1 MPDQISPRRRAAI
14 YARFSTDRQNERS
27 CEDQAWLCRQL
38 AEREGMFVVAEY
50 EDKAISGAS
59 THGRLGLARLLRDAR
74 DKRFDVVICEDLDR
88 LSRDQADLANIRK
101 ELTRFLEIQI
111 VTLHD
116 GEVGAMHVG
125 LKGLMSELFLADLA
139 KRTRRGQ
146 AGRVRE
152 GASAGGKSY
161 GYTPDRLEKGKL
173 HVNEAEAEV
182 VRRIFAAYLDGQ
194 NCRAIAAALN
204 ADAIPSPRGGKWNAS
219 TIHGSAQR
227 RNGIL
232 QNRLYVGEIVWNRQR
247 FIKDPATGRRVS
259 RLNPES
265 EWQSAEVPELAI
277 VDLATFEAAQGKKAA
292 HAVRH
297 VSHQRR
303 PRHVF
308 SGLIKCACCGASY
321 TVVGNGRI
329 GCAGFR
335 ERGDCTNR
343 RTIALDHVEQR
354 VLVALRDQLAAPHLL
369 AEYIRVYR
377 EESRRLA
384 AEARSAQGAQQK
396 RLKELQAG
404 IERIVD
410 LLVGPGEAPAS
421 LLSRLRQM
429 EAERDD
435 LVRQLGDTTADA
447 IVDLQPQAVA
457 RYRSFV
463 EELQAQL
470 RNLRQGTPAERLINS
485 VRSLVDGIYVTP
497 PEDNK
502 KPVDL
507 AVHGL
512 LVPAVLSDP
521 NDAINVPPYRGKLV
535 AGAGFEPAT
544 FRL

>member
-1 MPDQISPRRRAAI
+1 MPLDPAPTRSPRRAAI

-27 CEDQAWLCRQL
+27 CEDQAFLCRQL
-38 AEREGMFVVAEY
+38 AEREGLTVVAEY

-74 DKRFDVVICEDLDR
+74 ERRFDVVVCEDLDR
-88 LSRDQADLANIRK
+88 LSRDQADLATIRK

-111 VTLHD
+111 ITLHD

-125 LKGLMSELFLADLA
+125 LKGLMSELFLSDLA

-161 GYTPDRLEKGKL
+161 GYDVDPVQKGRL
-173 HVNEAEAEV
+173 HINPAEAEV
-182 VRRIFAAYLDGQ
+182 VRRIFARYLAGQ
-194 NCRAIAAALN
+194 NCRAIAADLN

-227 RNGIL
+227 KNGIL
-232 QNRLYVGEIVWNRQR
+232 QNRLYAGQIVWNRQR

-265 EWQSAEVPELAI
+265 EWQTAEVPDLAI
-277 VDLATFEAAQGKKAA
+277 LDRSTFDAAQRRKASSSKR
-292 HAVRH
+292 HAA
-297 VSHQRR
+297 HQRR

-343 RTIALDHVEQR
+343 RTVALDHVERR
-354 VLVALRDQLAAPHLL
+354 VLLALRDQLAAPHLL

-377 EESRRLA
+377 EETKRLA
-384 AEARSAQGAQQK
+384 AQNRSRATADEK
-396 RLKELQAG
+396 RLKELQAA
-404 IERIVD
+404 IERTVD
-410 LLVGPGEAPAS
+410 LLVSGSAPAS
-421 LLSRLRQM
+421 LMARLHSM
-429 EAERDD
+429 EAERDT
-435 LVRQLGDTTADA
+435 LAQSLAEMATDTV
-447 IVDLQPQAVA
+447 VDLHPAAAA
-457 RYRSFV
+457 RYRQFV
-463 EELQAQL
+463 EDLQTQL
-470 RNLRQGTPAERLINS
+470 RTLRQGTPAEQLINS
-485 VRSLVDGIYVTP
+485 VRALVDGIYLTP
-497 PEDNK
+497 PAESK
-502 KPVDL
+502 KPVNL
-507 AVHGL
+507 EVHGL
-512 LVPAVLSDP
+512 L
-521 NDAINVPPYRGKLV
+521 DAITPQYRGMLV
-535 AGAGFEPAT
+535 AGARNAQSPIWVFAA
-544 FRL
+544 